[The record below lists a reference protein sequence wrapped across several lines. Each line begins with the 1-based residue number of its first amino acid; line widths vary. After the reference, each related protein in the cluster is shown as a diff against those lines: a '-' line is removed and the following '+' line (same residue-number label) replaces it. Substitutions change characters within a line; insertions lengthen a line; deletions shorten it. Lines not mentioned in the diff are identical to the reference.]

1 MKMSIIMKVTKNLTL
16 NVVNVMN
23 YLNLNAGNN
32 SDVRQDKN
40 VINKKE
46 QSYHHKKDKNNK
58 KAKKEKK
65 KEVPESD
72 MGEIPEVSA
81 TNGLNAFNELP

>member
-1 MKMSIIMKVTKNLTL
+1 MKK
-16 NVVNVMN
+16 
-23 YLNLNAGNN
+23 
-32 SDVRQDKN
+32 
-40 VINKKE
+40 
-46 QSYHHKKDKNNK
+46 QSYHHKKDINNK

-72 MGEIPEVSA
+72 MGEIPEASA